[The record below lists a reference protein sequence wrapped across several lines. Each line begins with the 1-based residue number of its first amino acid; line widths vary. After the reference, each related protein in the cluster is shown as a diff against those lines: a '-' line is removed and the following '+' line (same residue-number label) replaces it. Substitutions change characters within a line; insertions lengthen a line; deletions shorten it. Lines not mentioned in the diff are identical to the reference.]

1 MPKLRIEVF
10 EDGARSATVTMP
22 SWLVTAAADFLPRI
36 AGRPLQHR
44 VDIERIL
51 ALANEPGANG
61 TILEIEDHE
70 DKDRIVISIVGDEAR
85 LPRA

>member
-10 EDGARSATVTMP
+10 EGGARSATVTMP

-36 AGRPLQHR
+36 AGKPLQHR

-61 TILEIEDHE
+61 TILEIEDHQ
-70 DKDRIVISIVGDEAR
+70 DRDRIVISVVGDDTM